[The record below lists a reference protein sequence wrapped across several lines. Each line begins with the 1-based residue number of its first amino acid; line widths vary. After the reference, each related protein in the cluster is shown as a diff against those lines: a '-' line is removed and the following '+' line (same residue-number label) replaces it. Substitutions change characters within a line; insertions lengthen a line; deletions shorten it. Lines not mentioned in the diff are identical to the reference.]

1 MGSESQ
7 NTRCTGA
14 WSTCSTVKHNSAVQ
28 YSAVQRRVHLVDA
41 GGGVDPVLQVQ
52 QDLGPGLEQAQ
63 RQAGHQHRHLGDV
76 EGELCLGW
84 HDGLHCPRYYK
95 CCGRGPVA
103 TADKR
108 VNKII
113 STTSIILKLP
123 LY

>member
-14 WSTCSTVKHNSAVQ
+14 WSTCSTVKHSTVQ
-28 YSAVQRRVHLVDA
+28 YNTVQYLVDA

-84 HDGLHCPRYYK
+84 HDVTYWGQW
-95 CCGRGPVA
+95 
-103 TADKR
+103 T
-108 VNKII
+108 
-113 STTSIILKLP
+113 P
-123 LY
+123 LQMLWPGTCRH

>member
-14 WSTCSTVKHNSAVQ
+14 WSTCSTVKHSTVQ
-28 YSAVQRRVHLVDA
+28 YNTVQYLVDA

-52 QDLGPGLEQAQ
+52 QDLGPGLEEAQ
-63 RQAGHQHRHLGDV
+63 RQAGHQHRHLGEV

-103 TADKR
+103 TDKR

>member
-1 MGSESQ
+1 MHGRLVHLQYSKAQ
-7 NTRCTGA
+7 Y
-14 WSTCSTVKHNSAVQ
+14 SAVQ

-52 QDLGPGLEQAQ
+52 QDLGPGLEEAQ
-63 RQAGHQHRHLGDV
+63 RQASHQHRHLGDV

-103 TADKR
+103 TDKR